1 MLMLKSRKKTG
12 KEMLLTGA
20 FAIALYL
27 LVLTV
32 NSAIVLVGANL
43 ALRPWTAQR
52 IDYWAAMGLVLLIS
66 VLRDAASQRKAE

>member
-1 MLMLKSRKKTG
+1 MLKSRKKTG
-12 KEMLLTGA
+12 KELLYSGL

-32 NSAIVLVGANL
+32 NAAIVLVGANL

-52 IDYWAAMGLVLLIS
+52 IDGWAALGVVLLLS
-66 VLRDAASQRKAE
+66 VLRDTLAPRKAE